1 MKGECGAIPVRP
13 EITASELENP
23 LRHYPAR
30 HFNATHRS
38 RTTMAAASTLSASVR
53 IAPSRTAIRST
64 NRVVAK
70 APVRAVRAEAAPEF
84 AGLGPEMKGAVDKF
98 LGENKIVLFM
108 KGNKEQPKCG
118 FSNTV
123 VQIFKSM
130 DVPFETVDIL
140 QDDGLRAGM
149 KIYSQWPTFPQVYI
163 DGEFYGGCDIC
174 IDTYKDGSLVEAV
187 EASMAS

>member
-1 MKGECGAIPVRP
+1 
-13 EITASELENP
+13 
-23 LRHYPAR
+23 
-30 HFNATHRS
+30 
-38 RTTMAAASTLSASVR
+38 MAAASTLSASVR
-53 IAPSRTAIRST
+53 IAPSRAAIRST

-163 DGEFYGGCDIC
+163 DGEFYGGCDIL
-174 IDTYKDGSLVEAV
+174 TEAFESGELAEYLEV
-187 EASMAS
+187 LRNQ